1 MSEIVKL
8 AKSRFTDCIKYDDKG
23 LVPVVVQDSS
33 DGAVL
38 MLGYMNRESLAMTFE
53 KGLVTFWSRS
63 RQKFW
68 TKGETSGNFL
78 KVVELYTDCDSD
90 AILVKA
96 EPHGPT
102 CHTEKRTCFSWQCEQ
117 S

>member
-1 MSEIVKL
+1 MSEIEKL
-8 AKSRFTDCIKYDDKG
+8 VQTDFIEKIKYDDKG
-23 LVPVVVQDSS
+23 LVAAIVQDVN
-33 DGAVL
+33 DGTVL
-38 MLGYMNRESLAMTFE
+38 MLGYMNAESLKMTLE
-53 KGLVTFWSRS
+53 KQLVTFWSRS

-78 KVVELYTDCDSD
+78 KVVDLYTDCDSD

-102 CHTEKRTCFSWQCEQ
+102 CHTGKRTCFSWLLEQ
-117 S
+117 